1 MTVKP
6 LSSATSVL
14 EGTTFP
20 LGRVHL
26 YNADTSEFIM
36 EAIAD
41 ETGHYKIALPAL
53 QSEDKYYRLTHNQQE
68 DLVSVHLDTVDG
80 SSILLDKSVMA
91 SLATYLQDA
100 DMDEATD
107 EDPIIVPKLHNKKI
121 ILSVERYILMPTF
134 AWFRQSKENS
144 ILQFKWTN

>member
-1 MTVKP
+1 
-6 LSSATSVL
+6 
-14 EGTTFP
+14 
-20 LGRVHL
+20 
-26 YNADTSEFIM
+26 
-36 EAIAD
+36 
-41 ETGHYKIALPAL
+41 
-53 QSEDKYYRLTHNQQE
+53 
-68 DLVSVHLDTVDG
+68 
-80 SSILLDKSVMA
+80 MA